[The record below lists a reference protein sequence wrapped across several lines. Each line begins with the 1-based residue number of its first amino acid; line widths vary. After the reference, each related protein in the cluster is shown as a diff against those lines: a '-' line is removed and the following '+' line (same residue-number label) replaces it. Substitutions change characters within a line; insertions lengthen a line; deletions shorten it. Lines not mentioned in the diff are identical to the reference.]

1 MKWGY
6 VRLLHLTTTK
16 QKPEL
21 NFITVDEKLV
31 FLICCFFFIA
41 ETVMWIS
48 HRDLKVYHK
57 TAIVCQFLHHIFG
70 PFLKILGEIHMK
82 LLNNCIGIF
91 MFGLSVIKKWTW
103 KIQWNCRRMFKRI
116 ELFFFPMNDMYFSIK
131 RARLQSHPQIIL
143 IFKHFFLK
151 SRLWIWTVC

>member
-1 MKWGY
+1 M
-6 VRLLHLTTTK
+6 RLCQITSSDYYKTK
-16 QKPEL
+16 TWIK
-21 NFITVDEKLV
+21 FHHCRWKTC
-31 FLICCFFFIA
+31 FLDLLFFFIA

-131 RARLQSHPQIIL
+131 RARLQSHPQNIL
-143 IFKHFFLK
+143 IFKLFFLK